1 MIISSSSVS
10 MASQRSYARNVHQT
24 TKTTKWQL
32 ANPSNAIS
40 TTQDYS
46 YSYKEE
52 TMYNN
57 YNDFAQRMKDVKQN
71 SSNNYNPETPQ
82 IVRMNRPEAYK
93 YFQETV
99 SETLRSLLDMLYKA
113 KGLTRDSL
121 ADYDYYNQN
130 FTSITDNSGT
140 LSLNSDYYNIWNQ
153 VTDTHYSY
161 SESETTTFES
171 TGKAITADGR
181 EISFN
186 VSFTMSRSFK
196 EEYQSSAFTQY
207 NQVLTDPLVINL
219 SSSPISISD
228 QTFFFDIDS
237 DGKDDEISSLG
248 AGCGFLAYDKNNDGV
263 INNGSELFGTK
274 TGNGFYDLSQ
284 YDDDGNGWIDEADN
298 IFKKLKVWTKDE
310 NGNDRLIS
318 LKEADIGAIYLGSNE
333 TPFSITDKNNTV
345 NAVVRSSGIFL
356 RESGGSGSISQIDL
370 AKHPEV

>member
-1 MIISSSSVS
+1 